1 VSSTAANDG
10 VDRGGRDGRD
20 HPVTPVAL
28 VAAELG
34 LLAVALATTATFARL
49 FEGWDFLR
57 SLAVPVTAAWLVSV
71 ALRRLRVGPGVA
83 TATSLGIAVLV
94 LTWQFAPETT
104 AWGLPT
110 GDTLAAGVDL
120 VRGSFGDFA
129 DQVAPVPASDGF
141 LLTLGAVLWVF
152 VTFADTS
159 ALRYRAPVQAVI
171 PYLATVVA
179 SGVLARDAARVG
191 STAVFA
197 LGLAVYAVTQRALV
211 ASTARWRHG
220 DARSGV
226 RAVALGASA
235 LAVAVLV
242 VGVALAPLLPGDDE
256 AVVDLRTLGRGEGPR
271 TVVSPFVGVTS
282 LLGERSDEV
291 VFTVGADEASYW
303 RLTALEQYDAE
314 RSIWTSRGTYR
325 SADGD
330 LGETVAGRPLTQEV
344 RIATLGGLW
353 LPAAFQAVDVTGDVA
368 VGVDPRSSS
377 LIARDDSATPGTT
390 YRVTS
395 VLRVVDPAALAT
407 APVVPTDPTTVAADG
422 VSDDVRR
429 TAGAV
434 VAGSDGPYQQAL
446 ALQDWLRGPGAT
458 YDTAVD
464 YRGEIDP
471 VAAFLRERRGFCQ
484 QFASAYALMARAVG
498 LPSRVAVGFTPGD
511 RLVDDPTRF
520 VVRGR
525 HAHAWPEVQLPGVGW
540 VAFEPT
546 PGRGDPQG
554 TGWTGV
560 GAAQAE
566 PPATQAAT
574 TSTTSTTTPDRPTTP
589 PDTPAELDASAES
602 TPPAAGTGD
611 RGAGTGGTRWAALSV
626 LSALALG
633 AIATLILRR
642 WRRSSRRRRAREDP
656 GVGPI
661 AVAWDDVTRS
671 CVHRG
676 LSIRS
681 DETPLEF
688 ARRVSTDPGCADI
701 AHDVE
706 SLARLETVRRF
717 APDGGTPDDGELAGE
732 IARHVVAAI
741 DAGLGARQ
749 RVLERVR

>member
-1 VSSTAANDG
+1 MSPPAPADG
-10 VDRGGRDGRD
+10 SGRSGRDG
-20 HPVTPVAL
+20 PVAPVAL

-34 LLAVALATTATFARL
+34 LLVVALATTATFARL

-57 SLAVPVTAAWLVSV
+57 TLAVPVTAAWLVAV

-83 TATSLGIAVLV
+83 TATSLGIAVLA

-104 AWGLPT
+104 AYGLPT
-110 GDTLAAGVDL
+110 GDTLAAALDL

-179 SGVLARDAARVG
+179 SGVLARDTARVG
-191 STAVFA
+191 STAAFA
-197 LGLAVYAVTQRALV
+197 LGLAVYAVTQRALA
-211 ASTARWRHG
+211 ASATRWRHG

-256 AVVDLRTLGRGEGPR
+256 AIVDLRTLGRGEGPR

-303 RLTALEQYDAE
+303 RLTALEQYDPE

-325 SADGD
+325 STDGD
-330 LGETVAGRPLTQEV
+330 LGGATAGRPLTQEV

-353 LPAAFQAVDVTGDVA
+353 LPAAFQAVDVTGDLA
-368 VGVDPRSSS
+368 VGVDPESSS
-377 LIARDDSATPGTT
+377 IIAREDSATPGTT
-390 YRVTS
+390 YRVQS
-395 VLRVVDPAALAT
+395 VLRVVDPAAIAA
-407 APVVPTDPTTVAADG
+407 APVDPTDPATVSADG
-422 VSDDVRR
+422 VSEEVRR
-429 TAGAV
+429 TAEAA

-446 ALQDWLRGPGAT
+446 ALQDWLRGPGAI

-464 YRGEIDP
+464 YRSEVDP

-560 GAAQAE
+560 DAAQAE
-566 PPATQAAT
+566 PPAAQAAT
-574 TSTTSTTTPDRPTTP
+574 TSTTSTTTVERPATP
-589 PDTPAELDASAES
+589 PDTQAELDASAELE
-602 TPPAAGTGD
+602 PPAPDNGDPGT
-611 RGAGTGGTRWAALSV
+611 ATGGTRRAGL
-626 LSALALG
+626 LLLLLLALG
-633 AIATLILRR
+633 AIVGLIVAR

-656 GVGPI
+656 GIGPI
-661 AVAWDDVTRS
+661 AIAWEDVTRS

-676 LSIRS
+676 LSIRP

-688 ARRVSTDPGCADI
+688 ARRVGTDPGCADI
-701 AHDVE
+701 AQDVE

-717 APDGGTPDDGELAGE
+717 APDGGTPEEQDLAEE
-732 IARHVVAAI
+732 IARHVVAGI

>member
-1 VSSTAANDG
+1 
-10 VDRGGRDGRD
+10 
-20 HPVTPVAL
+20 
-28 VAAELG
+28 
-34 LLAVALATTATFARL
+34 
-49 FEGWDFLR
+49 
-57 SLAVPVTAAWLVSV
+57 
-71 ALRRLRVGPGVA
+71 
-83 TATSLGIAVLV
+83 
-94 LTWQFAPETT
+94 
-104 AWGLPT
+104 
-110 GDTLAAGVDL
+110 
-120 VRGSFGDFA
+120 
-129 DQVAPVPASDGF
+129 
-141 LLTLGAVLWVF
+141 
-152 VTFADTS
+152 
-159 ALRYRAPVQAVI
+159 
-171 PYLATVVA
+171 
-179 SGVLARDAARVG
+179 
-191 STAVFA
+191 
-197 LGLAVYAVTQRALV
+197 
-211 ASTARWRHG
+211 
-220 DARSGV
+220 
-226 RAVALGASA
+226 VALGASA

-701 AHDVE
+701 ARDVE

>member
-1 VSSTAANDG
+1 MSPPAPVDG
-10 VDRGGRDGRD
+10 AGRVGGDDR
-20 HPVTPVAL
+20 VAPVAL

-34 LLAVALATTATFARL
+34 LLTVALATTATFARL
-49 FEGWDFLR
+49 FEGWGFLR
-57 SLAVPVTAAWLVSV
+57 TLAVPVTAAWLLAV

-83 TATSLGIAVLV
+83 TVVSLGSAVLA
-94 LTWQFAPETT
+94 LTWLFVPETS
-104 AWGLPT
+104 AYGLPT
-110 GDTLAAGVDL
+110 GDTLAAVGDL
-120 VRGSFGDFA
+120 VRSSFGDFA

-141 LLTLGAVLWVF
+141 LLTLAAVLWVF

-159 ALRYRAPVQAVI
+159 ALRYRAPVQAII

-211 ASTARWRHG
+211 ASATRWRHG

-303 RLTALEQYDAE
+303 RLTALEQYDPE

-325 SADGD
+325 STDGD
-330 LGETVAGRPLTQEV
+330 LGEASPGRPLTQEV

-368 VGVDPRSSS
+368 VGVDPESSS

-395 VLRVVDPAALAT
+395 ALRVVDPAALAT
-407 APVVPTDPTTVAADG
+407 TPAAPTNPTTLAADG
-422 VSDDVRR
+422 LSDEVRR
-429 TAGAV
+429 TALAA
-434 VAGSDGPYQQAL
+434 VAGRDGPYQQAL

-464 YRGEIDP
+464 YRGESDP
-471 VAAFLRERRGFCQ
+471 VAAFLSTRRGFCQ

-511 RLVDDPTRF
+511 RLADDPTRF

-560 GAAQAE
+560 DAAQAE
-566 PPATQAAT
+566 PPAAQAAT
-574 TSTTSTTTPDRPTTP
+574 TSTPSTTTADRPTTP
-589 PDTPAELDASAES
+589 PDTQAELDASAES
-602 TPPAAGTGD
+602 EPAD
-611 RGAGTGGTRWAALSV
+611 PGAGDPGGTTGGTRRAGLLV
-626 LSALALG
+626 LVTLALG
-633 AIATLILRR
+633 AMAGLVVTR
-642 WRRSSRRRRAREDP
+642 WRRSSRRRRARQDP
-656 GVGPI
+656 DVGPI
-661 AVAWDDVTRS
+661 AIAWEDVTRS

-676 LSIRS
+676 VSIRP

-688 ARRVSTDPGCADI
+688 ARRLGADPGCADI

-706 SLARLETVRRF
+706 TLARLETVRRF
-717 APDGGTPDDGELAGE
+717 APDGGTPDDQELAEE
-732 IARHVVAAI
+732 IARHVVAGI
-741 DAGLGARQ
+741 DAGLGTRQ